1 MNIVVCVHSFRL
13 VLSID
18 TQSYIMCNP
27 PQTDSQDMKREP
39 PDQMG
44 FPTLTK
50 PRDFRIGT
58 EQLCFNLTWGK
69 TLVSCDFSPS
79 TNPKYRQECWQ
90 ETIEISLNSLIIPSL
105 MAVICAEW
113 PTFVVEES
121 WYCGWH
127 RWYWAV
133 AWILLMGSWLEL
145 ALSFECNRKCR
156 EKWRSWRLV

>member
-1 MNIVVCVHSFRL
+1 MYIHIYIYKICICVYIDVCIYTHKYVHMNIVVCVHSFRL

-69 TLVSCDFSPS
+69 NIGFL
-79 TNPKYRQECWQ
+79 
-90 ETIEISLNSLIIPSL
+90 
-105 MAVICAEW
+105 
-113 PTFVVEES
+113 
-121 WYCGWH
+121 
-127 RWYWAV
+127 
-133 AWILLMGSWLEL
+133 
-145 ALSFECNRKCR
+145 
-156 EKWRSWRLV
+156 

>member
-69 TLVSCDFSPS
+69 TLVSCDFFPLHQSKIS
-79 TNPKYRQECWQ
+79 TRMLTGNHRNQSKFSHHPITHGRDLCRVTHFCRGGELVLWLA
-90 ETIEISLNSLIIPSL
+90 S
-105 MAVICAEW
+105 
-113 PTFVVEES
+113 VVL
-121 WYCGWH
+121 G
-127 RWYWAV
+127 RGLDTPDGV
-133 AWILLMGSWLEL
+133 L
-145 ALSFECNRKCR
+145 AGTRVEFRMQ
-156 EKWRSWRLV
+156 